1 MGSDKSNIYIE
12 NYEKEIRIVYKNCA
26 FANESDTKNAEQSVN
41 MKVVLSKE
49 YIQEA
54 KKDGKSITV
63 VVEDTERADLYTW
76 RFRSKDIQNAE
87 FEPEDLDLS
96 IALLDGI
103 SFGVIKANMD
113 EENAG
118 LIVQMNEDQELP
130 FPGSISV
137 YIGKQK
143 GLRPGKSVYVY
154 IANRDKEKLDCIV
167 GGYGYSMSED
177 GYLPFFLVKF
187 ADYALL
193 PNKADEDSVRTLR
206 KQITVK
212 KEIELEVEGKKTIK
226 LRLPK
231 YLVVVEDLE
240 AKTASKA
247 IGGVTVTFTSEN
259 KEIATVNS
267 KIGRV
272 KAVAPGETT
281 IVGKITLYSGKTKE
295 VKTKIIVKAKA
306 E

>member
-12 NYEKEIRIVYKNCA
+12 NYEKEIRIVYKNSA
-26 FANESDTKNAEQSVN
+26 FANNNATNNAETSAN
-41 MKVVLSKE
+41 TKVVLSKE

-54 KKDGKSITV
+54 KRDEKSITV
-63 VVEDTERADLYTW
+63 VVEDTERADIYTW

-96 IALLDGI
+96 IALLDGN
-103 SFGVIKANMD
+103 SFEIIKANVE
-113 EENAG
+113 EENTG
-118 LIVQMNEDQELP
+118 LIVHMNAEQELP
-130 FPGSISV
+130 FPGSISIYV
-137 YIGKQK
+137 GKQK
-143 GLRPGKSVYVY
+143 GLRPGKSAYVY

-187 ADYALL
+187 ADYVLL
-193 PNKADEDSVRTLR
+193 PNKADEDIVRTLR
-206 KQITVK
+206 KQITVR
-212 KEIELEVEGKKTIK
+212 KEIELEVESKKTIK

-231 YLVVVEDLE
+231 YLVLVEDLD

-247 IGGVTVTFTSEN
+247 IGAVTVKFTSEN

-267 KIGRV
+267 KTGRV

-281 IVGKITLYSGKTKE
+281 IVGKVTLYSGKTKE
-295 VKTKIIVKAKA
+295 VKTKVIVKAKA